1 MTDYS
6 VVYWLLAPKVN
17 ARPDIHF
24 QKLFS
29 NLRLPLNIK
38 LLRVN
43 ISRVVTQSIRLFT
56 TPRPVPNA
64 INIGMALLPR
74 QNKNTTIFEMENLNR
89 RRTPVRQSL
98 ITSKITFPLAPGDTV
113 QLPQRP
119 HEHGYSNIKITHGN
133 RTTIVKSGTT
143 KMISP
148 VMVVTEVVR
157 EDPKSTHLY
166 DENTGKLTKD
176 LFKACCVWFSTET
189 GQFHERWFNSGIL
202 SKIETAEVNKIN
214 TEINSLVILKTAI
227 FANRQTTEELR
238 LALSP
243 DDSGIDGQYHVTRTF
258 DTLDFFPPKM
268 VVTGISKRNPMPAL
282 FDKSSGETK
291 RALSDLIV
299 KCIWYNYR
307 NGKFSEHEFSP
318 DVLMNLTDLPTE
330 EEILKIA
337 MKLEDDQADIPMAE

>member
-1 MTDYS
+1 ME
-6 VVYWLLAPKVN
+6 N
-17 ARPDIHF
+17 
-24 QKLFS
+24 QKLRPY
-29 NLRLPLNIK
+29 LRSPH
-38 LLRVN
+38 
-43 ISRVVTQSIRLFT
+43 VT
-56 TPRPVPNA
+56 P
-64 INIGMALLPR
+64 
-74 QNKNTTIFEMENLNR
+74 
-89 RRTPVRQSL
+89 
-98 ITSKITFPLAPGDTV
+98 KIIFPLAPGDIV

-119 HEHGYSNIKITHGN
+119 HEHGYSNIKITQGN

-176 LFKACCVWFSTET
+176 IFKACCVWFSSET
-189 GQFHERWFNSGIL
+189 GQFHERWFNSGVL
-202 SKIETAEVNKIN
+202 SKVETGEVNKIN
-214 TEINSLVILKTAI
+214 AEINSLVILKTAI

-243 DDSGIDGQYHVTRTF
+243 DDNGIDGQYHVTRTF
-258 DTLDFFPPKM
+258 DTLDFLPPKM

-282 FDKSSGETK
+282 FEKSSGEIK
-291 RALSDLIV
+291 RAISDIIV

-318 DVLMNLTDLPTE
+318 DVLMNLADLPTE
-330 EEILKIA
+330 EEILKTA
-337 MKLEDDQADIPMAE
+337 LKHDTDQSDIHLAEPLKDM